1 MATHNAEVVDRSPAQ
16 KTGTS
21 LWGCQLSTKT
31 VVAVIGATVALIA
44 SPFAGKP
51 WGWTPSYGGS
61 YGDTVHSFVWVK
73 EEKISSTTQ
82 VNVGDNVAY
91 FHNGHGAMKRVW
103 YTSPDHQWFW
113 VMGDNLGG
121 EGESG
126 GSCEIGWICR
136 LGATSQS
143 PTWPEPNLE
152 MAPERPITARA
163 VIVDFWSP
171 FDRRSEFEKK
181 TRFFHDPDSYVVSG
195 PILVLVGKSVSRAYD
210 RDTGTLKWEIPG
222 KVTQVQGQIAKFL
235 KPSAFICDPI
245 PGEFDLA
252 TGKATLAPEPKIADP
267 KLRSAKLVETSGQN
281 PVKVFDDD
289 PMTVWYIGDGCR
301 RVETL
306 TIRLPKPV
314 TIKSVRVDGR
324 YSYGTQLTVSASL
337 NGKKLPVSSDFNVN
351 RKVDTIVLTLIQRC
365 RQPVTGQV
373 KEVDIIG

>member
-1 MATHNAEVVDRSPAQ
+1 VSTAYTPGLTITDNTLIRKTRRLPLKGTVLVARCDRVAPDTIIARADLP
-16 KTGTS
+16 GALTS
-21 LWGCQLSTKT
+21 LRVAQQL
-31 VVAVIGATVALIA
+31 GLE
-44 SPFAGKP
+44 PRELRERLR
-51 WGWTPSYGGS
+51 
-61 YGDTVHSFVWVK
+61 VK
-73 EEKISSTTQ
+73 EGTTVEKGQLLGEVKALFGLITSRSESPTAGTVEFISEVTG
-82 VNVGDNVAY
+82 NVGIRHAPTLVELTAY
-91 FHNGHGAMKRVW
+91 
-103 YTSPDHQWFW
+103 
-113 VMGDNLGG
+113 
-121 EGESG
+121 
-126 GSCEIGWICR
+126 
-136 LGATSQS
+136 
-143 PTWPEPNLE
+143 
-152 MAPERPITARA
+152 
-163 VIVDFWSP
+163 
-171 FDRRSEFEKK
+171 
-181 TRFFHDPDSYVVSG
+181 
-195 PILVLVGKSVSRAYD
+195 
-210 RDTGTLKWEIPG
+210 IPG